1 MEALSGTSAKLVD
14 SRDLLDILRQQTLT
28 GPFILAPFSER
39 HGRKGLIEAIHA
51 VCSPL
56 NGAIHCTPEC
66 HQVWEQNISRA
77 FLTNQPIVHTCAQGL
92 LCLTILLSK
101 SKDLPE
107 YLIGGGV
114 YERNAM
120 IRNSVEEIKRAA
132 IKAPTLESGQQP
144 QLVSMSEAQS
154 IAEGIATALPRL
166 VDRHVHSLSLARTT
180 QRLEAVQKLVRELAG
195 CVDKEQA
202 VAIVS
207 EALVVLFD
215 LPKVLI
221 VLQQPGH
228 TLTIHATLGLD
239 PDTFQLDQKC
249 LADYFAKGC
258 GHPENLPGE
267 TLEAFFPGLEARS
280 GYLFRLGG
288 NDCQIGT
295 IAILDV
301 DLHSRDQALIDLLI
315 NRLGT
320 QLESLKTAE
329 GHRLERQVSSR
340 LVAMISSLALIE
352 SRREVYLQILEM
364 SAELLAATSGSLML
378 LNEVEGTLKI
388 VAAKGMT
395 STLAKTMS
403 IGFGEGIAGRVAK
416 SRFPML
422 VNDIERDKRVAI
434 KNRPRFKTKSF
445 LSLPLVVEERLL
457 GVLNLADKN
466 NSSSFS
472 EADLNLVQ
480 TFTKHALLM
489 VERAATLEMASQLE
503 QLAITDP
510 LTGLYNRRFLAD
522 RLQEEFSRSK
532 RQQQSFC
539 IIMADLDNFK
549 LYNDICGHLAGD
561 NALRKTAELMQRSAR
576 DMDVVTRF
584 GGEEFCLILP
594 GTGKK
599 ESVFVGERIRRAIEV
614 ENFPGENHLPL
625 GRLTISLGVATFP
638 ADGVTA
644 NELIHAADQALYQ
657 AKGLGRN
664 CLVLYEASLE
674 NHALLSHHE

>member
-1 MEALSGTSAKLVD
+1 MEALSDTSAKLVD
-14 SRDLLDILRQQTLT
+14 SRDLLDILRQHKLT
-28 GPFILAPFSER
+28 GPFNLTLFSER

-56 NGAIHCTPEC
+56 NGTIHCTPEC
-66 HQVWEQNISRA
+66 HQDWEQNISRA
-77 FLTNQPIVHTCAQGL
+77 FLTNQPIVHTCPQGL

-101 SKDLPE
+101 SKDSPE

-114 YERNAM
+114 FERNAM
-120 IRNSVEEIKRAA
+120 IRSNVEEIKRSAV
-132 IKAPTLESGQQP
+132 KAPALESGQQP
-144 QLVSMSEAQS
+144 HPASMSEAQS
-154 IAEGIATALPRL
+154 IAEGIVTALPRL
-166 VDRHVHSLSLARTT
+166 VDRHVNSLSLARTT
-180 QRLEAVQKLVRELAG
+180 QRLEAVQRLVRELAG
-195 CVDKEQA
+195 CMDKEQA
-202 VAIVS
+202 VAIVN

-228 TLTIHATLGLD
+228 PLTVHSTLGLD
-239 PDTFQLDQKC
+239 PDTFQLDQKR
-249 LADYFAKGC
+249 LVDYFAKGC
-258 GHPENLPGE
+258 SHPENLPGDA
-267 TLEAFFPGLEARS
+267 LEAFFPGLKVRS

-288 NDCQIGT
+288 NDCPIGT

-301 DLHSRDQALIDLLI
+301 DLHGRDLALIDLLI
-315 NRLGT
+315 NRLET

-329 GHRLERQVSSR
+329 GYRLERQVSDR
-340 LVAMISSLALIE
+340 LVAMISSLARIQ
-352 SRREVYLQILEM
+352 SPRELYLQILEM

-403 IGFGEGIAGRVAK
+403 ISYGEGIAGRVAK

-445 LSLPLVVEERLL
+445 LSLPLVVDESLI
-457 GVLNLADKN
+457 GVLNLADKGN
-466 NSSSFS
+466 HSSFN
-472 EADLNLVQ
+472 ETDLNLVQ

-576 DMDVVTRF
+576 DMDIVTRF

-594 GTGKK
+594 GTSKK

-625 GRLTISLGVATFP
+625 GRLTISLGVASFP
-638 ADGVTA
+638 ADGVSA

-664 CLVLYEASLE
+664 CLVLYETSLE